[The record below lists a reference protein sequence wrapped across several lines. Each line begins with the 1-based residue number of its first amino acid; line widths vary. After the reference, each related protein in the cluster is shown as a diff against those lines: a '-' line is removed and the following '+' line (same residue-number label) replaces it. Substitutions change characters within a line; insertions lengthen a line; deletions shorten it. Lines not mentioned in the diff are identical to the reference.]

1 LTSIRPATQTT
12 DQAITTQ
19 AERKYPQNCDF
30 DTDMCGW
37 TSENN
42 KWLNINGENSEV
54 FGLYG
59 PGSDFTSTISNK

>member
-1 LTSIRPATQTT
+1 MTSIKPATQTT
-12 DQAITTQ
+12 KPAKTIP

-30 DTDMCGW
+30 NKDMCGW

-42 KWLNINGENSEV
+42 KWLNINGENSEI

-59 PGSDFTSTISNK
+59 PGSDFTSTKSNK

>member
-1 LTSIRPATQTT
+1 MTSIKPATQTT

-19 AERKYPQNCDF
+19 AARKNPQSCDF

-59 PGSDFTSTISNK
+59 PGSDFTSTKSNK